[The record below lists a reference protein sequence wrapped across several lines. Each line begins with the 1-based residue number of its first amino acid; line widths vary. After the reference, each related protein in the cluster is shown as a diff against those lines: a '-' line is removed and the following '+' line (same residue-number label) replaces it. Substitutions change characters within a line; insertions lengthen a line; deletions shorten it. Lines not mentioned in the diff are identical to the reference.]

1 MVAAKQEATK
11 PGYKKTKL
19 GWIPEEWQSL
29 KMEEVAIK
37 ITDGTHDTPE
47 PTDSGIP
54 YLTAIHVKDGF
65 IDFENCYFVDNK
77 THQEIYKR
85 CNPERGDLL
94 LVNIGAGTGTPAMI
108 NVNFEFSLKNVAL
121 IKPNRK
127 KVNPKYLELYQ
138 QFVKPRL
145 VHKLL
150 NGGAQPFLSLKEIGK
165 LEIFIPPLAE
175 QQKIAEILSAWDNAI
190 EKTRALIAAKEQQK
204 KALMQ
209 QLLTGKKRFRE
220 FEGEA
225 WREYHYGDL
234 VKEVRRHVE
243 FDDNQLY
250 PLISVRRRSGG
261 LFHRESLY
269 GHQIKTKDLRLARK
283 GDFLISKMQV
293 LHGAT
298 GLTTEEF
305 DGTFISGSYIA
316 LVPKDKNKLNI
327 EFFNWLSKMPLFYHH
342 TFIASYGVTI
352 EKMTF
357 EFKYFLTLKV
367 NIPGSIREQQKIAEV
382 LQKADREIALLNQ
395 KLSTLQQ
402 QKKGLMQKLLTG
414 KVRVKIDEKSAK

>member
-1 MVAAKQEATK
+1 MTMAAEKQETTK

-19 GWIPEEWQSL
+19 GWIPKEWDFL
-29 KMEEVAIK
+29 KVKEIAQLS
-37 ITDGTHDTPE
+37 
-47 PTDSGIP
+47 SG
-54 YLTAIHVKDGF
+54 
-65 IDFENCYFVDNK
+65 
-77 THQEIYKR
+77 
-85 CNPERGDLL
+85 
-94 LVNIGAGTGTPAMI
+94 GTPDRKERTYWNGTISWITTGEI
-108 NVNFEFSLKNVAL
+108 NFNLIVKSNEHISELGLKNSSAKIFPKGTILVAMYGQGKTRGKTALLGIDASTNQACAAIITNSRVDSRFLFYYFKHSYRRLRALSHLGNQDNLNIEL
-121 IKPNRK
+121 IKNFDIHLP
-127 KVNPKYLELYQ
+127 PKD
-138 QFVKPRL
+138 
-145 VHKLL
+145 
-150 NGGAQPFLSLKEIGK
+150 
-165 LEIFIPPLAE
+165 E
-175 QQKIAEILSAWDNAI
+175 QQKIAEILGAWDSAI
-190 EKTRALIAAKEQQK
+190 EKTRALIVAKEQQK

-220 FEGEA
+220 FEGAE
-225 WREYHYGDL
+225 WKGYHYGDL

-243 FDDNQLY
+243 FDDDQFY

-261 LFHRESLY
+261 LFHRESLH

-305 DGTFISGSYIA
+305 DNMFISGSYIA
-316 LVPKDKNKLNI
+316 LVPKDKNKLDI
-327 EFFNWLSKMPLFYHH
+327 EFFNWLSKTPLFYRH

-367 NIPGSIREQQKIAEV
+367 RIPGSIREQQKIAEV
-382 LQKADREIALLNQ
+382 LQTADREIALLNQ
-395 KLSTLQQ
+395 KLSALQQ

-414 KVRVKIDEKSAK
+414 KVRVKV